1 MVGGQVLDLAAEEK
15 AEADAQ
21 DVYAIQARKTGALI
35 AAACQLGVAA
45 ADGSAAQ
52 MAAAAA
58 YADHVGLAF
67 QIRDDILDVIGS
79 QEKLGKATG
88 MDEKKNT
95 FVRHYGVARCEAMVE
110 NETAQALRALD
121 CFQDQ
126 GFLTELSQSLV
137 RRDH

>member
-1 MVGGQVLDLAAEEK
+1 MNLGMRS
-15 AEADAQ
+15 
-21 DVYAIQARKTGALI
+21 QAL
-35 AAACQLGVAA
+35 QY
-45 ADGSAAQ
+45 ADGI
-52 MAAAAA
+52 
-58 YADHVGLAF
+58 GRAF

-110 NETAQALRALD
+110 NETAQALHALN

>member
-35 AAACQLGVAA
+35 AAACQLGVAS

-95 FVRHYGVARCEAMVE
+95 FVRHYGVARCEVMVE